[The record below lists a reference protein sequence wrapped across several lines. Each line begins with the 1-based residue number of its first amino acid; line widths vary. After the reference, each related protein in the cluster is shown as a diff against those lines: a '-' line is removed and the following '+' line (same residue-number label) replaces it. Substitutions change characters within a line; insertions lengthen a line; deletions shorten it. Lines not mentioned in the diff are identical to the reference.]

1 MGQFN
6 YVKSVTAT
14 TPTTAPLTD
23 TFEPNQKH
31 ITAID
36 VLFEFTDGWIVGV
49 RLKDH
54 GQQFF
59 PHQASPSQW
68 LTGIGGVNLHY
79 DCDYDLE
86 GDEGGLALTIE
97 TYNTDASA
105 RLVQV
110 RITTQDHPIQLILRQ
125 LLAVVGKWQ
134 KIWSEQNAPE
144 GGAGDKPAIAG
155 GGIGHGGKA

>member
-6 YVKSVTAT
+6 YVKSVTNGTQPAS
-14 TPTTAPLTD
+14 PLSD

-36 VLFEFTDGWIVGV
+36 VLFEVTTGWLVGV

-59 PHQASPSQW
+59 PHQASLSQW
-68 LTGIGGVNLHY
+68 LTGMGGVNLHY
-79 DCDYDLE
+79 DCDYDLD
-86 GDEGGLALTIE
+86 GDEGALAITIE
-97 TYNTDASA
+97 TYNTDSAA

-110 RITTQDHPIQLILRQ
+110 RITTQEHPVQLILRQ
-125 LLAVVGKWQ
+125 LLAVISRAVKDLMGPVGGP
-134 KIWSEQNAPE
+134 S
-144 GGAGDKPAIAG
+144 DKTAIAG
-155 GGIGHGGKA
+155 GGIGGGKKQ